1 MLDRFLIMSQLEGTV
16 LFQNPQDCLKISRL
30 PTEKTSKGGCNLWS
44 LTAAFV
50 LFLRM
55 C

>member
-30 PTEKTSKGGCNLWS
+30 PTDTSKGSCNIWS

-50 LFLRM
+50 LFIRM
-55 C
+55 Y